1 MYDKIRSRA
10 TYTERDVAEVV
21 RQIMSAVRYMHQ
33 NHVCHR
39 DLKPENLL
47 CEGAVDEFR
56 IKVADFGISRMYKVG
71 EDMSTVCGSPEYVG
85 LSPPGAS
92 FSHPPPPSPPCFV
105 LFFCIT
111 VVGTACAGAG
121 AQHPR
126 CFSPSRT
133 PRLSTSGTWASWH
146 TPCLSHSTLCACM
159 HWL

>member
-1 MYDKIRSRA
+1 MTGGEVYDKIRCRA

-85 LSPPGAS
+85 LSLS
-92 FSHPPPPSPPCFV
+92 FFVLVHTLPPSPRHSLCF
-105 LFFCIT
+105 
-111 VVGTACAGAG
+111 
-121 AQHPR
+121 
-126 CFSPSRT
+126 FSPHI
-133 PRLSTSGTWASWH
+133 LEQ
-146 TPCLSHSTLCACM
+146 HSTRDVAAKAV
-159 HWL
+159 H

>member
-71 EDMSTVCGSPEYVG
+71 EDMTTVCGSPEYVG
-85 LSPPGAS
+85 LC
-92 FSHPPPPSPPCFV
+92 PPPPP
-105 LFFCIT
+105 
-111 VVGTACAGAG
+111 TA
-121 AQHPR
+121 PL
-126 CFSPSRT
+126 
-133 PRLSTSGTWASWH
+133 RLLA
-146 TPCLSHSTLCACM
+146 L
-159 HWL
+159 

>member
-1 MYDKIRSRA
+1 MTGGELYDKIRCRA

-85 LSPPGAS
+85 LSLSLFLFWCTP
-92 FSHPPPPSPPCFV
+92 SHPLPDTLCVSFHPPY
-105 LFFCIT
+105 LE
-111 VVGTACAGAG
+111 
-121 AQHPR
+121 Q
-126 CFSPSRT
+126 
-133 PRLSTSGTWASWH
+133 
-146 TPCLSHSTLCACM
+146 HSTRDVAAKAV
-159 HWL
+159 H

>member
-1 MYDKIRSRA
+1 MYDKIRCRA

-85 LSPPGAS
+85 LSLSLFCFDA
-92 FSHPPPPSPPCFV
+92 HPPTLSQTLFV
-105 LFFCIT
+105 FLFNPIF
-111 VVGTACAGAG
+111 GTT
-121 AQHPR
+121 QHQR
-126 CFSPSRT
+126 CCNQSRT
-133 PRLSTSGTWASWH
+133 LRRSTNGTWASWH
-146 TPCLSHSTLCACM
+146 TLCLSKIAHIHRPPNKICRG
-159 HWL
+159 W

>member
-1 MYDKIRSRA
+1 MTGGEVYDKIRCRA

-85 LSPPGAS
+85 LSLSLFCFDA
-92 FSHPPPPSPPCFV
+92 HPPSLSQTLFVFFFSPPY
-105 LFFCIT
+105 LE
-111 VVGTACAGAG
+111 
-121 AQHPR
+121 Q
-126 CFSPSRT
+126 
-133 PRLSTSGTWASWH
+133 
-146 TPCLSHSTLCACM
+146 HSTRDVAAKAV
-159 HWL
+159 H